1 MSLSLPPPF
10 PILCSSS
17 CFFPSIFNFPALLY
31 IHSFLPPAPPHFQIS
46 FACPSFIFLN
56 LLSFCPSCPS
66 LSYWLT
72 TICLYFL
79 LSPSSIFS
87 LFIST
92 HTLYFKMHFFYYH
105 FPFWSSL
112 FSCFHPIFP
121 PSHFTLLNLF
131 SFLIFSSTSPH
142 SLLVLIPPV
151 QFLLS
156 LLHYLFPLFSV
167 FLIFFHISVYPSVS
181 LFIPPSF
188 LLRPFLSIRHSQHR
202 TRSS

>member
-1 MSLSLPPPF
+1 MWSFLNWTSRFSKCCCFSSNHWHKHRHTQPLKQSSFIQCSHLIFIPYCYLSYFISLFLSLSPLPPF

-17 CFFPSIFNFPALLY
+17 CFFPSLFNFPALLY

-46 FACPSFIFLN
+46 FEFPYFIFPN

-92 HTLYFKMHFFYYH
+92 HTLYFKMHFTSH
-105 FPFWSSL
+105 FSLPYFLVSIPSSL
-112 FSCFHPIFP
+112 
-121 PSHFTLLNLF
+121 LL
-131 SFLIFSSTSPH
+131 ISP
-142 SLLVLIPPV
+142 
-151 QFLLS
+151 
-156 LLHYLFPLFSV
+156 
-167 FLIFFHISVYPSVS
+167 FLIFFHSSFSVVPLHTLY
-181 LFIPPSF
+181 
-188 LLRPFLSIRHSQHR
+188 
-202 TRSS
+202 